1 MLACRSFW
9 RRHFLPHR
17 DDIWNVVPV
26 TVRR

>member
-1 MLACRSFW
+1 MLGCHSIW